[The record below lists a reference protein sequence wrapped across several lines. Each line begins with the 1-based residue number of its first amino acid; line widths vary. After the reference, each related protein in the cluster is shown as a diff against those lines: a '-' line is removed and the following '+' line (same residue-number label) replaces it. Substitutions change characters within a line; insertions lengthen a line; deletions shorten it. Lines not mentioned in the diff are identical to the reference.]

1 MTEHN
6 ALTFLRGLAV
16 QAPGWRVDPESN
28 RGFATAVHDGASLAV
43 ELRRGEQGG
52 WTCDAGPTGRAGAMS
67 QACRLTPWPAVLVAV
82 ERAHTAQVEARMS
95 DRTTPDRRAV
105 AQAQAAALGALLTVV
120 LAAKP
125 EPRP

>member
-6 ALTFLRGLAV
+6 ALTFLRGLTV
-16 QAPGWRVDPESN
+16 QARGWRIDPESN
-28 RGFATAVHDGASLAV
+28 RGFATAVHEATGLAV

-67 QACRLTPWPAVLVAV
+67 QASRLTPWPAVMVAV
-82 ERAHTAQVEARMS
+82 DRARSNTVPEREL
-95 DRTTPDRRAV
+95 DCITPERRAV
-105 AQAQAAALGALLTVV
+105 AQAQAAALGALLSVV

-125 EPRP
+125 EPRS